1 MIRILIADD
10 HPFFLDG
17 LEANLE
23 AEDDFAVVGR
33 AGDGREAVSLCAR
46 LLPDVA
52 LVDLRMP
59 EMGGVEAIRE
69 IGARSP
75 ATRVVVLT
83 TFDGDEEI
91 YRALKAGAKAY
102 LLKDVFREELV
113 AAIRSVAAGRRH
125 LPSAVAE
132 RLAERAVAEELTS
145 RELDVLRLVARGQSN
160 REIGAALTITEAT
173 VKAHLTSIF
182 DKLAAKDRTHAA
194 MIALRR
200 GLLRLD

>member
-1 MIRILIADD
+1 
-10 HPFFLDG
+10 
-17 LEANLE
+17 
-23 AEDDFAVVGR
+23 
-33 AGDGREAVSLCAR
+33 
-46 LLPDVA
+46 
-52 LVDLRMP
+52 
-59 EMGGVEAIRE
+59 MGGVEAIRE

-145 RELDVLRLVARGQSN
+145 RELEVLRLVARGQSN

>member
-23 AEDDFAVVGR
+23 AEDDFAVIGR

-145 RELDVLRLVARGQSN
+145 RELEVLRLVARGQSN